1 MTQFSYLNRE
11 KQLED
16 LKNTHFDLVI
26 IGGGI
31 TGAGLALQAA
41 ASGLKTALLEMQDF
55 AEGTSSRST
64 KLVHG
69 GIRYLK
75 HFDVGVV
82 ADTVGERAVVQQI
95 APHIPKPDPMLLP
108 IYDEPDTT
116 FGLFELQVAMNMY
129 DSLAG
134 VESTPFK
141 NRVLTKEE
149 VLQEQPDLLEEGLI
163 GGGIYLD
170 FNNNDSRLVIEN
182 LKQAHEDGAV
192 VVSRV
197 EVVDFNYNDEGQ
209 IESVKVKDRLTDET
223 FNVVSHAFINAT
235 GPWSDTIRELDTQ
248 DDKPNQMRPTK
259 GVHLVV
265 DNSVL
270 KVKRPTYF
278 DTGEEDGRMVFVI
291 PRQKKT
297 YFGTTDT
304 DYDGDLAHP
313 TVTQEDVDY
322 LLRIV
327 NRRFPEANITM
338 DHIESSWAGLRPL
351 IAGNQASDYNGGN
364 NGSLPDDVFNKLLEL
379 FRGYEEGK
387 VRRAEIEDSILNA
400 ESSLSES
407 GNSPSSVSRG
417 SDLSQSPSGLW
428 TLAGGKITDYRK
440 MAQGALKAIIEEL
453 NETTDQTFYLINS
466 KTYPVSGG
474 RFNAQDVPRAME
486 TFSQLAM
493 DKGLSYDYAQELA
506 QLYGSNTQQVL
517 SYLPKAKELA
527 KAYNYPVH
535 VALSLVYAVEEEMVY
550 TLEDFFTRRTNY
562 SLFNEAALADLIK
575 PVAQSLVQLLDLPR
589 EKVDEMVAHFDTS
602 REEYQLN
609 HLKNN

>member
-1 MTQFSYLNRE
+1 MTQFSYLNRQ
-11 KQLED
+11 KQLDD
-16 LKNTHFDLVI
+16 LKNTPFDLVI

-141 NRVLTKEE
+141 NRILTKEE
-149 VLQEQPDLLEEGLI
+149 VLHEQPDLLEERLI

-192 VVSRV
+192 VVSRI
-197 EVVDFNYNDEGQ
+197 EVVGFNYSDKGR
-209 IESVKVKDRLTDET
+209 IESVRVKDCLSDEQ
-223 FNVVSHAFINAT
+223 FNVTSHAFINAT
-235 GPWSDTIRELDTQ
+235 GPWSDTIRQLDKEDT
-248 DDKPNQMRPTK
+248 KPNQMRPTK

-265 DNSVL
+265 DQSVL

-291 PRQKKT
+291 PRHKKT

-304 DYDGDLAHP
+304 DYDGDLKNP
-313 TVTQEDVDY
+313 EVTQEDVDY

-327 NRRFPEANITM
+327 NRRFPNAHITM

-364 NGSLPDDVFNKLLEL
+364 NGSLPDEVFNQLLDL
-379 FRGYEEGK
+379 FRGYDEGTVKRGQIEE
-387 VRRAEIEDSILNA
+387 RILNA

-407 GNSPSSVSRG
+407 GNSPSSISRG

-440 MAQGALKAIIEEL
+440 MAQGALKAIIDEL
-453 NETTDQTFYLINS
+453 NELTDRTFYLINS

-486 TFSQLAM
+486 TFAQLAM
-493 DKGLSYDYAQELA
+493 NQGLTYEQSQSLA
-506 QLYGSNTQQVL
+506 HLYGSNTAQVL
-517 SYLPKAKELA
+517 ELLPKAKELA
-527 KAYNYPVH
+527 QTYDYPLH

-562 SLFNEAALADLIK
+562 SLFNEEVLESLIQ
-575 PVAQSLVQLLDLPR
+575 PVAQSLGQLLKRSD
-589 EKVDEMVAHFDTS
+589 EEVDQMIAHFNDS
-602 REEYQLN
+602 RDHYQLK
-609 HLKNN
+609 HLKK